1 MIYDDF
7 LAFLL
12 GKPLFFTWIQL
23 LNSPLNN
30 RSYIF
35 FKV

>member
-12 GKPLFFTWIQL
+12 GKLLFFTWIDS
-23 LNSPLNN
+23 LNLPLNN